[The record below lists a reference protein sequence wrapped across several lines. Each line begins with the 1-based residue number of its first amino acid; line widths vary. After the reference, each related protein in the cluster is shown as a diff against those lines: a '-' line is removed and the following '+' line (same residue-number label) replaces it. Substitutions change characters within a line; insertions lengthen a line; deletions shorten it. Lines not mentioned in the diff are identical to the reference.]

1 MKKEVWVIDDEQGI
15 LDVLND
21 ILSDEGYEVSTFLFA
36 KNALKELKLRT
47 PGVILLDLWLKDM
60 DGFEV
65 LKEIKSLYPFIP
77 VIIISG
83 HGNVESAVKAIKLG
97 AFDFLEKPLSYE
109 RVIVTIENALKL
121 SQLTEENQRLREKYF
136 GNLRLTGVSKA
147 ITELKELIKKVAQ
160 TDTTVLILGESGVGK
175 ELVAKLIHLNSKR
188 SSKAFVDVNCAAIP
202 DTLIEAELF
211 GYEKG
216 AFTGADASKK
226 GKLELAHKGTLFLDE
241 VGDMSLEAQA
251 KLLRVLQE
259 KKFERLGST
268 KPIEIDVR
276 IIAATNKDL
285 REEIK
290 KGRFR
295 EDLYYRLNVFP
306 IFVPPLRERKE
317 DIPYLVEEFLDEI
330 AVRTGLGR
338 KRVSPEVMEYLMR
351 YHWPGNVR
359 ELRNFIERLVIISSG
374 EEIKVEDLPVDF
386 KELAGKKVVDKE
398 EAPFFKEINY
408 KKAKQLFEKE
418 FLKRKLLEHQG
429 NISKTAR
436 AIGMERAYL
445 QKKIKE
451 LGIKEEL
458 QERKV

>member
-21 ILSDEGYEVSTFLFA
+21 ILSDEGYEVSTFLLA
-36 KNALKELKLRT
+36 KDALKELKLRT

-65 LKEIKSLYPFIP
+65 LKEIKNLYPFIP

-109 RVIVTIENALKL
+109 RVIVTIENALRL
-121 SQLTEENQRLREKYF
+121 TQLAEENQRLREKYF

-147 ITELKELIKKVAQ
+147 ITELRELIKKVAQ

-216 AFTGADASKK
+216 AFTGAETSKK

-285 REEIK
+285 KEEIK
-290 KGRFR
+290 KGKFR

-330 AVRTGLGR
+330 AIRTGLGR
-338 KRVSPEVMEYLMR
+338 KRVSPEVMEFLMR
-351 YHWPGNVR
+351 YDWPGNVR
-359 ELRNFIERLVIISSG
+359 ELRNFIERLVIISSD
-374 EEIKVEDLPVDF
+374 EEIKVKDLPADF
-386 KELAGKKVVDKE
+386 KELAGRPVIEKE

-429 NISKTAR
+429 NVSRTAR
-436 AIGMERAYL
+436 AIGIERAYL

-458 QERKV
+458 EESKR